1 MYWSYNTVLL
11 TYRNKTHKRGKKMK
25 NGIQKNFDGTYTAIT
40 YGKRKTFV
48 SLRSAEEWMYFMWED
63 EQAK

>member
-1 MYWSYNTVLL
+1 
-11 TYRNKTHKRGKKMK
+11 MK
-25 NGIQKNFDGTYTAIT
+25 NGIQKNFDKTYTAYT
-40 YGKRKTFV
+40 YGKKKTFV